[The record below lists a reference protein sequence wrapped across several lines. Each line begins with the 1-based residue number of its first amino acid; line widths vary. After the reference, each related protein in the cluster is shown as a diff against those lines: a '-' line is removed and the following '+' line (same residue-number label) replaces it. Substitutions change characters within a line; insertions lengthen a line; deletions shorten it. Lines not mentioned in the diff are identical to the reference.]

1 MSVEAKIKEVIVDL
15 LGVDESEIQMDTD
28 LREDL
33 GADSLDFTEI
43 VMELEEEYGFEAD
56 EAKLLE
62 IKTFGDVVKYIEE
75 AK

>member
-15 LGVDESEIQMDTD
+15 LGVEESEINMDTD

>member
-1 MSVEAKIKEVIVDL
+1 MSVDAKIKEVIVDL
-15 LGVDESEIQMDTD
+15 LGVEESEINMDTD

-56 EAKLLE
+56 ETKLLE